1 MIVAL
6 YCLAAACAVLAPCA
20 LRMASHFARA

>member
-6 YCLAAACAVLAPCA
+6 YCLAAACSVLAPCA
-20 LRMASHFARA
+20 LRMASLFVRA